1 MTGAAVHIKPFDLQ
15 GASDHEYLAL
25 NDYANCLQAETL
37 PDDPPTPAEERI
49 AQWRHIPP
57 FVQAFAWAAW
67 SPNET
72 RVVASGRVDFPNT
85 NENKHLVGFQL
96 DVLPKYRRQGIGRRL
111 LALIADVAH
120 RENRRLMMAR
130 TIGRVPAGEAFMR
143 RLGAEK
149 GLEAHISQLALAEL
163 NHSLVRQWL
172 ERAPERASDFI
183 LGFWSGPYPEDQLE
197 AVARLIEVMNQ
208 APRDRLDVEDDHV
221 TPEKLRQVE
230 ELIRAMGTERWT
242 MYVREKTTGELAG
255 FTEVSW
261 NPNRGHLVEQG
272 GMGVFPQYRNLGLGR
287 WLKAAMLEKIIQERP
302 AVKLVRTDN
311 ADSNAAMLRINH
323 ELGFKPY
330 MSECWWQMETEKVLA
345 YLVQLQATFSVK
357 AKCSS

>member
-1 MTGAAVHIKPFDLQ
+1 MTGPAVHIKPFDLQ

-25 NDYANCLQAETL
+25 NDYTNCLQAEAL
-37 PDDPPTPAEERI
+37 PDDPPTPIEEYI
-49 AQWRHIPP
+49 AQLRHIPS
-57 FVQAFAWAAW
+57 FRKVFAWAAW
-67 SPNET
+67 SPDET
-72 RVVASGRVDFPNT
+72 IVVASGRVDFLNT
-85 NENKHLVGFQL
+85 EENKHLVRFQL
-96 DVLPKYRRQGIGRRL
+96 GVLPKHRRQGIGRRL
-111 LALIADVAH
+111 LALIADVAR
-120 RENRRLMMAR
+120 RENRRLMMTS

-163 NHSLVRQWL
+163 DHGLVRQWL

-183 LGFWSGPYPEDQLE
+183 MGFWSGPYPEDQLE
-197 AVARLIEVMNQ
+197 AVARLVEVMNQ

-230 ELIRAMGTERWT
+230 ELILAMGTERWT

-272 GMGVFPQYRNLGLGR
+272 ATGVFPQYRTGG
-287 WLKAAMLEKIIQERP
+287 WGA
-302 AVKLVRTDN
+302 
-311 ADSNAAMLRINH
+311 
-323 ELGFKPY
+323 G
-330 MSECWWQMETEKVLA
+330 
-345 YLVQLQATFSVK
+345 
-357 AKCSS
+357 

>member
-1 MTGAAVHIKPFDLQ
+1 MTGPAVHIKPFDLQ

-25 NDYANCLQAETL
+25 NDYANCLQAEVL
-37 PDDPPTPAEERI
+37 PDDPLTPAQERI
-49 AQWRHIPP
+49 AQLRHIPP

-85 NENKHLVGFQL
+85 NENKHLVRFQL
-96 DVLPKYRRQGIGRRL
+96 GVLPKQRRQGIGRRL
-111 LALIADVAH
+111 LALIAEVAR
-120 RENRRLMMAR
+120 RENRRLMM
-130 TIGRVPAGEAFMR
+130 TSTTERVPAGEAFMR

-149 GLEAHISQLALAEL
+149 GQEAHISQLTLAEL
-163 NHSLVRQWL
+163 NRSLVHQWL

-197 AVARLIEVMNQ
+197 AVAKLVEVMNQ
-208 APRDRLDVEDDHV
+208 APHDRLDLEDFHA

-230 ELIRAMGTERWT
+230 ESMLATGTERWT
-242 MYVREKTTGELAG
+242 MYVREKTTGKLAG
-255 FTEVSW
+255 FTEVFW
-261 NPNRGHLVEQG
+261 NPNRGHLVQQEST
-272 GMGVFPQYRNLGLGR
+272 GVFPQYRNRGLGR

-311 ADSNAAMLRINH
+311 ADSNATMLRINH

-330 MSECWWQMETEKVLA
+330 MSVCWWQVETEKVLA
-345 YLVQLQATFSVK
+345 YLGKTA
-357 AKCSS
+357 

>member
-25 NDYANCLQAETL
+25 NDYANCLQAEAL
-37 PDDPPTPAEERI
+37 PDDPPTPAEEHI
-49 AQWRHIPP
+49 ARLRHIPP
-57 FVQAFAWAAW
+57 FRQAFVWAAW
-67 SPNET
+67 SPDET
-72 RVVASGRVDFPNT
+72 RVVASGRVDSPNT
-85 NENKHLVGFQL
+85 EENKHLAQFQL
-96 DVLPKYRRQGIGRRL
+96 GVLPKYRCQGIGRRL
-111 LALIADVAH
+111 LALIADVAR
-120 RENRRLMMAR
+120 RENRRLMM
-130 TIGRVPAGEAFMR
+130 TKTNEHVPAGEAFMR

-149 GLEAHISQLALAEL
+149 GLETHINQLALAEL

>member
-1 MTGAAVHIKPFDLQ
+1 MTEPAVRIKPFDLR

-25 NDYANCLQAETL
+25 NDYANCLQAEAL

-49 AQWRHIPP
+49 AQLRHIPP
-57 FVQAFAWAAW
+57 FRQTFAWAAW
-67 SPNET
+67 TPDET
-72 RVVASGRVDFPNT
+72 RVLASGRVDFPKT
-85 NENKHLVGFQL
+85 GENKHLVGFQL
-96 DVLPKYRRQGIGRRL
+96 DVLPSYRCQGIGRQL
-111 LALIADVAH
+111 LTLIADVAR
-120 RENRRLMMAR
+120 RENRRLMMAK
-130 TIGRVPAGEAFMR
+130 TNEHVPAGEAFMR

-149 GLEAHISQLALAEL
+149 GLETHINQLALAEL
-163 NHSLVRQWL
+163 NHNLVRQWL
-172 ERAPERASDFI
+172 ERAPELGSDFI

-197 AVARLIEVMNQ
+197 AVARLVEVMNQ
-208 APRDRLDVEDDHV
+208 APRDRLDVEDDHI

-230 ELIRAMGTERWT
+230 ELILAMGTERWT
-242 MYVREKTTGELAG
+242 MYVREKTTGKLAG
-255 FTEVSW
+255 FTEVFW

-272 GMGVFPQYRNLGLGR
+272 DTGVFPQYRNRGVGR

-330 MSECWWQMETEKVLA
+330 MSECWWQADTEKVLA
-345 YLVQLQATFSVK
+345 YLDKTA
-357 AKCSS
+357 